1 VKVRFDKDLS
11 EPVDIPQAGID
22 RAIEILRSGRL
33 FRYGEFSG
41 GESEVAALERDFAD
55 YMNRKYAVAVNS
67 CGAALFVALKSIGVV
82 TGDEVLVN
90 AFTLAP
96 VPGAVEHAGA
106 QPLLVECDENCCIN
120 LDDLS
125 AKISTGVKVLL
136 LSHMRG
142 HIADMGRIQDMCA
155 RNNVILL
162 EDCAH
167 TLGARWNGRLS
178 GSFGHV
184 SCFSLQSFKHI
195 NAGEGGIIVTDN
207 ADVAAKAILYSG
219 SYMLYEQNGAR
230 PPIEAFE
237 KYRYQIPNF
246 SLRMQEITA
255 AVARPQLVLV
265 EQRQARWARCYQ
277 LIVSLLADV
286 EGIRFPSRGDAE
298 DFVPSSLQFSLP
310 ALSATSISRFISIC
324 KGKGVDIK
332 WFGASEPAGFTS
344 TPAHWR
350 YIRQSTTVDT
360 TLAMLS
366 KLCDLRLPQSL
377 TDADC
382 RTLAHILSESLTEV
396 HDTSR

>member
-1 VKVRFDKDLS
+1 MKSKFDKDLS

-55 YMNRKYAVAVNS
+55 YMNCHYAVAVNS
-67 CGAALFVALKSIGVV
+67 CGAALFVALKSVGVV
-82 TGDEVLVN
+82 TDDEVLVN

-96 VPGAVEHAGA
+96 VPGAIEHAGA
-106 QPLLVECDENCCIN
+106 QPLFVECDEDCCIN

-125 AKISTGVKVLL
+125 AKISAGVKVLL

-142 HIADMGRIQDMCA
+142 HIADMERIQDMCA
-155 RNNVILL
+155 RNNVILI

-167 TLGARWNGRLS
+167 TLGARWNGKLS

-195 NAGEGGIIVTDN
+195 NAGEGGIIVTDD

-219 SYMLYEQNGAR
+219 SYMLFGQNGAR
-230 PPIEAFE
+230 PPIEVFE

-246 SLRMQEITA
+246 SLRMPEITA
-255 AVARPQLVLV
+255 AVARPQLALV
-265 EQRQARWARCYQ
+265 EKRQAAWAACYQ
-277 LIVSLLADV
+277 LIVTLLEDV
-286 EGIRFPSRGDAE
+286 EGIRFPQRGDAE

-310 ALSATSISRFISIC
+310 TLSGISISRFVSIC
-324 KGKGVDIK
+324 KRKGVDIK
-332 WFGASEPAGFTS
+332 WFGAGEPAGFTS
-344 TPAHWR
+344 TPEHWR
-350 YIRQSTTVDT
+350 YIRHATNVEST
-360 TLAMLS
+360 LGMLS
-366 KLCDLRLPQSL
+366 RLCDLRLPQSL

-382 RTLAHILSESLTEV
+382 RTLAGIISASFKEV
-396 HDTSR
+396 HDALR